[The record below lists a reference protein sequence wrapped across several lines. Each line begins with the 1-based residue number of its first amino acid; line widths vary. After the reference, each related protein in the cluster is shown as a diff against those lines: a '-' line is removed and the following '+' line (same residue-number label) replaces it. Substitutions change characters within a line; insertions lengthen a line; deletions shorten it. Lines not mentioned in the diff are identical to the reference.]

1 MTINTRIC
9 LAGKN
14 QIAVDALLFM
24 VAQGWKDRLIV
35 CANRTDSGTSN
46 WQPSLIRFAREL
58 GVEVETLENVQKI
71 EGLIF
76 ISLEFDRLIS
86 TEAFRTNRLYNIH
99 FSALPAYK
107 GMYTSALPI
116 LHGASESGVTL
127 HKIDSGIDT
136 GAIIAQTLFDLS
148 DDWTARDLYFAYM
161 EHGFALFCDTFDRLV
176 ASDEPDA
183 APQPA
188 KGSTYFAKASIDYGN
203 LSINLRDTAE
213 GIIRQIRAFSFRE
226 YQIPDVHG
234 LAIGNWQILQEVS
247 REKPGTVLDQD
258 DGSITIATIDFRLR
272 LIRSRVWNWFG
283 VTANGAAD
291 GIDPKF
297 IDVSDK
303 KGWTPL
309 IRAAYAGDV
318 ELCRRLLEAGAD
330 PNRANTNGTT
340 PIMYAFSGKN
350 PDGAAKC
357 LLKYGAN
364 PEQQDCFGNDLKS
377 YHSSK
382 MLEFN
387 L

>member
-1 MTINTRIC
+1 MSVQTRIC

-14 QIAVDALLFM
+14 QIAVDALSYM

-35 CANRTDSGTSN
+35 CANRTDSGASS
-46 WQPSLIRFAREL
+46 WQPSLVRFACEF
-58 GVEVETLENVQKI
+58 GVEVETLEHVQKI
-71 EGLIF
+71 EDLVF

-127 HKIDSGIDT
+127 HEIDSGIDT
-136 GAIIAQTLFDLS
+136 GAIIAQTRFDLPE
-148 DDWTARDLYFAYM
+148 DWTARDLYFAYM
-161 EHGFALFCDTFDRLV
+161 RHGSALFRDTIDQLV
-176 ASDEPDA
+176 AFDMPYA
-183 APQPA
+183 APQQA
-188 KGSTYFAKASIDYGN
+188 KGSTYFAKTSIDYSN

-213 GIIRQIRAFSFRE
+213 GIIRQLRAFSFRE
-226 YQIPDVHG
+226 DQIPEVHG
-234 LAIGNWQILQEVS
+234 LAIGSWQILQEVS
-247 REKPGTVLDQD
+247 HEKPGTVLDQD
-258 DGSITIATIDFRLR
+258 EISITLATIDFKLR
-272 LIRSRVWNWFG
+272 LFRSRVWDWFK
-283 VTANGAAD
+283 VTANGAAE
-291 GIDPKF
+291 GIDPKY
-297 IDVSDK
+297 IDVLDRR
-303 KGWTPL
+303 GWTPL
-309 IRAAYAGDV
+309 IRAAYAGDE

-340 PIMYAFSGKN
+340 PIMYGLSGKN
-350 PDGAAKC
+350 PIGVANC

-364 PEQQDCFGNDLKS
+364 PQQKDCFGNELKS

-382 MLEFN
+382 MLELN

>member
-1 MTINTRIC
+1 MSVHTRIC

-14 QIAVDALLFM
+14 QIAVDALLYM
-24 VAQGWKDRLIV
+24 VAQGWKDQLIV
-35 CANRTDSGTSN
+35 CANRTDSGASS

-76 ISLEFDRLIS
+76 ISLEFDRLINPGV
-86 TEAFRTNRLYNIH
+86 FRTNRLYNIH

-136 GAIIAQTLFDLS
+136 GAIIAQTRFDLPE
-148 DDWTARDLYFAYM
+148 DWTARDLYFAYM
-161 EHGFALFCDTFDRLV
+161 REGSALFRDTFDQLV
-176 ASDEPDA
+176 ASDTPDA
-183 APQPA
+183 APQLA
-188 KGSTYFAKASIDYGN
+188 KGSTYFAKTSIDYSN

-213 GIIRQIRAFSFRE
+213 GIIRQLRAFSFRE

-234 LAIGNWQILQEVS
+234 LAIGGWQILQEAS
-247 REKPGTVLDQD
+247 HEKPGTVLDQD
-258 DGSITIATIDFRLR
+258 DVSITVATIDFRLR
-272 LIRSRVWNWFG
+272 LFRSRVWDWFE
-283 VTANGAAD
+283 VTANGTAD

-297 IDVSDK
+297 IDVLDHR
-303 KGWTPL
+303 GWTPL
-309 IRAAYAGDV
+309 IRAAYAGDG

-364 PEQQDCFGNDLKS
+364 PEQQDCFGNDLRS

-382 MLEFN
+382 MMEP
-387 L
+387 